1 MTTWL
6 PTTPL
11 AIVIRPALL
20 KVARPLNVVVT
31 GVMAPLAAA
40 TIVPLAALVS
50 VSAPPN
56 ALVPPAT
63 FQVPLLVIALA
74 AGPEIFTWPV
84 MVPLLTIV
92 AGPPLVAMATSV
104 EAPDRFWITPLLVI
118 AIGAPYFE

>member
-20 KVARPLNVVVT
+20 KVARPPNVVVT

-56 ALVPPAT
+56 VLVPPAT
-63 FQVPLLVIALA
+63 FQVPLLVIAL
-74 AGPEIFTWPV
+74 
-84 MVPLLTIV
+84 
-92 AGPPLVAMATSV
+92 ATSV